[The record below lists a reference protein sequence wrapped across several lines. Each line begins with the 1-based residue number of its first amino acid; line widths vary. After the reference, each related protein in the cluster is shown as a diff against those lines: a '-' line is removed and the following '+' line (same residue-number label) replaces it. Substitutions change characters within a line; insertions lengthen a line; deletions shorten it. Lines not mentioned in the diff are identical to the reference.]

1 MQYYM
6 RGVVAAAAAELSE
19 LGGTLLVKILSFFG
33 YFFFISNVLVLV
45 DFQITEDEK

>member
-6 RGVVAAAAAELSE
+6 RGAATAAAAESSE
-19 LGGTLLVKILSFFG
+19 LEGTPLVKILSFFG

-45 DFQITEDEK
+45 DFQMTEDEK